1 MKLAIL
7 GATGGTGRELVR
19 QALDR
24 GHRVTALVRD
34 PSQAGFGQHPALQC
48 VRVEAT
54 DPQSLASAL
63 DAQTTL
69 LSGLGIS
76 KKGSKGGRPGVL
88 AAGAR
93 AAVAAGPARIIW
105 LGAFGTGASAKA
117 GGWPVRAVL
126 SLVLGKELPD
136 KVAADTAVLRAG
148 GTVFHAGPLSR
159 APLSATRRTVGLEDL
174 PARLLPASV
183 GRATVA
189 AAMLDEAEAPRFAGR
204 TAIPLQR

>member
-24 GHRVTALVRD
+24 GHRVVALVRD
-34 PSQAGFGQHPALQC
+34 PARAAFGPHPALQC
-48 VRVEAT
+48 IRVEAT

-63 DAQTTL
+63 DAGTTL
-69 LSGLGIS
+69 LSGLGI
-76 KKGSKGGRPGVL
+76 GKGGQPGVL

-93 AAVAAGPARIIW
+93 AVVAAGPARIVW
-105 LGAFGTGASAKA
+105 LGAFGTGASAQA

-126 SLVLGKELPD
+126 TLFLGKELPD
-136 KVAADTAVLRAG
+136 KVAADTTVLRAG
-148 GTVFHAGPLSR
+148 GTVFHAGPLSN
-159 APLSATRRTVGLEDL
+159 APLSAARRTVGLDEL
-174 PARLLPASV
+174 PARLFPASV

-204 TAIPLQR
+204 TAIPLPR